1 MKTKERNINID
12 LIKCI
17 AVFSVIS
24 VHFFLNN
31 GFYDKIISSKSM
43 YFFSILRTLFMVCV
57 PLFIITTGYLMK
69 NKKLSKKYYLG
80 LKRVILTYIIS
91 TLLIVAYNALYLKE
105 TYTIKS
111 IVRSVIEFNI
121 GYCWYINMYLGLFL
135 LIPFLNLIYNNLET
149 KKHKN
154 ILIITM
160 LVLTSFQGIMNI
172 KYKLLPNWWIG
183 IYPITY
189 YYIGCYLREYKIN
202 INKIINVIIFIVT
215 LLLSGILNIYLS
227 HGVKFISGIHNDW
240 GSILNIITS
249 TLLFIFAI
257 NLKLDNT
264 NIKIKRII
272 IKVSELSLAI
282 YLCSAMVDNF
292 LYFNYFK
299 EKYLLSI
306 TGYLK
311 VVPLSFILSIAMAII
326 VSLFYK
332 LIGLLIDKLKMLTQ
346 KIITHLHEKI

>member
-1 MKTKERNINID
+1 MKLKERNINID
-12 LIKCI
+12 LVKCI

-31 GFYDKIISSKSM
+31 GFYDKTVAGKNM
-43 YFFSILRTLFMVCV
+43 YFFTIMRTLFMICV

-69 NKKLSKKYYLG
+69 NKTLSKKYYFG
-80 LKRVILTYIIS
+80 LKRVIITYIIS
-91 TLLIVAYNALYLKE
+91 TLMIILYRVLYLNE
-105 TYTIKS
+105 GYTIKS
-111 IVRSVIEFNI
+111 TIRNIIEFNI

-160 LVLTSFQGIMNI
+160 LILTSFQGAMNI

-202 INKIINVIIFIVT
+202 ISKKINIIVFLLI
-215 LLLSGILNIYLS
+215 LLLSGSLNIYLS
-227 HGVKFISGIHNDW
+227 YGTEFSWGIHNDW
-240 GSILNIITS
+240 ASILNVITS
-249 TLLFIFAI
+249 TLLFVFII
-257 NLKLDNT
+257 NLKLDNV

-272 IKVSELSLAI
+272 VKISELSLAI

-299 EKYLLSI
+299 DQNLLSI
-306 TGYLK
+306 SGYLK
-311 VVPLSFILSIAMAII
+311 VVPLSFTLSISMSII
-326 VSLFYK
+326 VSLIYK
-332 LIGLLIDKLKMLTQ
+332 LIVFLIDKVK
-346 KIITHLHEKI
+346 KIIHLHNKK